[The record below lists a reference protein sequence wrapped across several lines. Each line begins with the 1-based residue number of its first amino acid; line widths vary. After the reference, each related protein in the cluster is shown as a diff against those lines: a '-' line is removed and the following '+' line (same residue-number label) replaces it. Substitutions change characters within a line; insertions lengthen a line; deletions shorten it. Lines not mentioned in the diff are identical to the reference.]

1 MAFQETF
8 TDLRARR
15 RIPMR
20 YFTERVGIHP
30 SYIHAIEQ
38 DGLLPSPDKLEL
50 LASVFVEVAR
60 EQEAIDPEADARK
73 LRAEHDR
80 IELVDRLG
88 FDSELAEALLVMRAM
103 DTEEQA
109 KLMAPLRDAL
119 AVYAMI
125 EDQERRGSAQ
135 MVARIRAFLESH
147 AEVSERNETAAEL
160 AALVTEFLEKREPA
174 GAASEP
180 APKPDKG
187 TVPAPK

>member
-30 SYIHAIEQ
+30 SYIHAIEH

-88 FDSELAEALLVMRAM
+88 FDAELAEALLVVRAL
-103 DTEEQA
+103 DAEERG

-119 AVYAMI
+119 AVYALV
-125 EDQERRGSAQ
+125 EDQERHGSAQ
-135 MVARIRAFLESH
+135 MMARIRSFVEAH
-147 AEVSERNETAAEL
+147 PEVGDRNEIAAEL
-160 AALVTEFLEKREPA
+160 ATLVNEFLSEREAAETGAGRAAEDSAPA
-174 GAASEP
+174 SQ
-180 APKPDKG
+180 
-187 TVPAPK
+187 